1 METLTGFNVLSSSL
15 LVLRFDDRISKV
27 AITKN
32 VDKIELEIVDKINFT
47 DKICR
52 VEKSDTDNQFITVN
66 ADGLLR

>member
-1 METLTGFNVLSSSL
+1 METLTGFDVLSSTF

>member
-32 VDKIELEIVDKINFT
+32 VDKIELEIDDKINFT
-47 DKICR
+47 DKIGR